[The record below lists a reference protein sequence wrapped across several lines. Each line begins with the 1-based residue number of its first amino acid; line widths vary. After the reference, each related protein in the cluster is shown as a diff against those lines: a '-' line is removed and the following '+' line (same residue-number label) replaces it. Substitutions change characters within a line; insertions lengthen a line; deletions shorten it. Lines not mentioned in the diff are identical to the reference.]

1 MEAARRTPLIFPPHL
16 NGLKVDLPGDIQKLI
31 IVGSNGAGKTRFT
44 AAMAAANS
52 EHSFPLSALT
62 AIFDSSLA
70 DDGFPNSLDT
80 LYVKSKSDRGTL
92 SSVPTSG
99 LGRLLSML
107 MQDEL
112 TNLLDYKL
120 RHAVDSGIAME
131 STRLDTVIRLWHE
144 IFPQSKVFLSDGK
157 LCFTRAH
164 DIDAYPAARLSPGEK
179 AVIYYIAAM
188 TYAPSGADVYV
199 ESPELFLHPTVMQG
213 LWNRLELLRPDCRF
227 IYTTHDLDFAAS
239 RSGAPVVWVRDYDP
253 ASSLWDYQIIP
264 ADKSITDEIYMA
276 IVGARKPVLFIEG
289 DGIRSI
295 DSRLYPLVFKDYT
308 VQSLGSCNK
317 VIEATRTFNDLNA
330 YHQMSSYGIVDRDR
344 REIKE
349 VEYLRGKRIMVP
361 EVAEIENILM
371 LEDVIAI
378 VAASRGKDVNKVLR
392 KVRNAIFS
400 QFRSN
405 LHQQALLHT
414 RHKVKRTMEY
424 RVDAKFDSIRALEE
438 HINHLVTEINPRR
451 LYENFCKEFYRYL
464 EEKDY
469 ASILRVYNQKSMITT
484 SNVVALCGFGSKD
497 EYVNYIVD
505 LLRSDNAVAEN
516 LRKVIRRCF
525 NLQ

>member
-1 MEAARRTPLIFPPHL
+1 MSKMPDTQLIFPAHID
-16 NGLKVDLPGDIQKLI
+16 NIKVELPSDTRKLI

-44 AAMAAANS
+44 AAMAEANR
-52 EHSFPLSALT
+52 ERSFPLSALT
-62 AIFDSSLA
+62 AIFDSTVA
-70 DDGFPNSLDT
+70 DGGFPNSLDALYLASQTQNST
-80 LYVKSKSDRGTL
+80 LT
-92 SSVPTSG
+92 PPATSG
-99 LGRLLSML
+99 LGRLLAML
-107 MQDEL
+107 MHDEL

-120 RHAVDSGIAME
+120 KHATDSRAAMQA
-131 STRLDTVIRLWHE
+131 TRLDTVIRLWHE
-144 IFPQSKVFLSDGK
+144 IFPNSKVFLDEGQLS
-157 LCFTRAH
+157 FSRSH
-164 DIDAYPAARLSPGEK
+164 DLDAYPATRLSPGEK
-179 AVIYYIAAM
+179 AVIYYIAAL
-188 TYAPSGADVYV
+188 TYAPADADVYV

-213 LWNRLELLRPDCRF
+213 LWNRLEILRPDCRF

-239 RSGAPVVWVRDYDP
+239 RSGASVVWVRDYDLD
-253 ASSLWDYQIIP
+253 SSLWDYQIIP

-289 DGIRSI
+289 DGRRSI

-330 YHQMSSYGIVDRDR
+330 YHHMSSWGIVDRDR
-344 REIKE
+344 REVKE

-371 LEDVIAI
+371 LEDVITI
-378 VAASRGKDVNKVLR
+378 VAQSMGKDAEKVLR
-392 KVRNAIFS
+392 KVRSSIFN
-400 QFRSN
+400 QFRAN

-438 HINHLVTEINPRR
+438 HINHLVEEINPRN
-451 LYENFCKEFYRYL
+451 LYQNFCREFNSYL
-464 EEKDY
+464 NNKDY
-469 ASILRVYNQKSMITT
+469 ASILRVYNQKSMVPA
-484 SNVVALCGFGSKD
+484 SNVAQLCGFASKD
-497 EYVNYIVD
+497 EYID
-505 LLRSDNAVAEN
+505 RIIELLRTDTPAAER
-516 LRKVIRRCF
+516 LRTVIRRCF